1 VDAQHLVGHGK
12 RAEIALPL
20 RAKRAARDESQS
32 NRRYPRRFIFFGP
45 RMVTLEEHLLSQ
57 ARTHHSMQKRINV
70 LLHTISFYK
79 GVVARRELSLGKA
92 HRYIQDL
99 KNNGATHPRNSPPP
113 NLSVNHPD
121 DTAHKAG

>member
-1 VDAQHLVGHGK
+1 MADQQLVGHGK
-12 RAEIALPL
+12 RTEVYLPL

-32 NRRYPRRFIFFGP
+32 NRRYPRRFILFGP

-70 LLHTISFYK
+70 LLGTISRYK
-79 GVVARRELSLGKA
+79 AIVTRRENSLGKA

-99 KNNGATHPRNSPPP
+99 KANGAMHPRNSPPP
-113 NLSVNHPD
+113 NLAVD
-121 DTAHKAG
+121 Q